1 MGKSVRLAFES
12 KGLSVPVTD
21 LLPLKQLNA
30 KLKSY
35 PKYNQL
41 LSSVRE
47 VGIIEPLVV
56 FPQDGTVGTY
66 LLLDGHLRLEALKE
80 LGETHAPCIVST
92 DDEAY
97 TYNRR
102 INKVP
107 PIQEHMMI
115 LKAIKSGVSEER
127 IAKALNIDVATIR
140 QKRDLLNGICKEAAE
155 LLKTKHIAS
164 NVFPVLRKMKP
175 MRQIEV
181 AELLATANNF
191 SVPYTKALLAATP
204 PDMLVEPDK
213 HKTVDGLTP
222 EQMAKMTKEMES
234 LQRDLKAIEESHG
247 NQVLNLVLARGY
259 LIKLFNNARVTR
271 YLSQRYLDLLTE
283 LQTVLAGS
291 SLES

>member
-1 MGKSVRLAFES
+1 MEKSVRLAFES
-12 KGLSVPVTD
+12 KGLSIPVTD

-35 PKYNQL
+35 PKYNQV

-56 FPQDGTVGTY
+56 FPQDGTAGTY
-66 LLLDGHLRLEALKE
+66 LLLDGHLRLEALKD

-102 INKVP
+102 VNKVP

-115 LKAIKSGVSEER
+115 LRAIKSGVSEER
-127 IAKALNIDVATIR
+127 IAKVLNIDASTIR

-155 LLKTKHIAS
+155 LLKTKHLAS

-181 AELLATANNF
+181 AELLVAANNF

-204 PDMLVEPDK
+204 SDMLVEPDK
-213 HKTVDGLTP
+213 HKSVDGLTP

-234 LQRDLKAIEESHG
+234 LQRDLKGIEESHG

-259 LIKLFNNARVTR
+259 LNKLFNNDRVTQ
-271 YLSQRYLDLLTE
+271 YLNQRHSDLFTE
-283 LQTVLAGS
+283 LQTVLAGT
-291 SLES
+291 SLEN